1 MILNLLLLILI
12 LIVIVCIILLF
23 FKDNKMNDYLNVNS
37 TYYPYHYKLNPSD
50 IAYVQNEELLSKES
64 YIKDYIKH
72 VVGADDNDIVIFNSG
87 ASESIAN
94 MMLWAKSLNKYST
107 VLGSVLDHP
116 SVKTNAENYDL
127 EYEEMSYDDLNGT
140 KDIPDNVSMVFITLL
155 SSKTGEIHPLK
166 FKSYQY
172 KNNFND
178 IDDDYGNITNQS
190 IKYFKPLKVCDAT
203 QAIGKCPINMKKNGF
218 DAVFFSLHKLGGE
231 YNTGVLVVSQ
241 DNYKFKPLI
250 AGSQQQHLRGG
261 TYNSYSYADLDKLY
275 SKYHNKFNSDK
286 CKKTWNKITRMFD
299 ENEIKYVH
307 PKLKHMYNTILIP
320 FKSCTAEL
328 VNKLSELGIFV
339 GSQTACDQIKDNH
352 IRLSWIDPEISDKT
366 INTIM
371 CLVKQYQ

>member
-1 MILNLLLLILI
+1 
-12 LIVIVCIILLF
+12 
-23 FKDNKMNDYLNVNS
+23 
-37 TYYPYHYKLNPSD
+37 
-50 IAYVQNEELLSKES
+50 
-64 YIKDYIKH
+64 
-72 VVGADDNDIVIFNSG
+72 
-87 ASESIAN
+87 
-94 MMLWAKSLNKYST
+94 
-107 VLGSVLDHP
+107 
-116 SVKTNAENYDL
+116 
-127 EYEEMSYDDLNGT
+127 
-140 KDIPDNVSMVFITLL
+140 
-155 SSKTGEIHPLK
+155 
-166 FKSYQY
+166 
-172 KNNFND
+172 
-178 IDDDYGNITNQS
+178 
-190 IKYFKPLKVCDAT
+190 
-203 QAIGKCPINMKKNGF
+203 MKKNGF

-231 YNTGVLVVSQ
+231 YNTGVLVVNQ